1 ADAQAGPRRRVDV
14 DLEADPVIADGE
26 IDDAAQAG
34 EAIHVAHGEDRGALE
49 ALQQPAD
56 LPAERGADEQHL
68 GRSEILRSPEATDG
82 DRAAVDRLVLERRF
96 EGVAEGS
103 GAEDAD
109 DQGRARAGE

>member
-1 ADAQAGPRRRVDV
+1 MKAAQATRSPSPLVSVRINVSLCRKGRPRRVSMLARPSGRVADHRRHGQELRADAQAGPRRRVDV

-56 LPAERGADEQHL
+56 LPAER
-68 GRSEILRSPEATDG
+68 
-82 DRAAVDRLVLERRF
+82 
-96 EGVAEGS
+96 
-103 GAEDAD
+103 
-109 DQGRARAGE
+109 